1 LITKTIAD
9 PDTMTPSRRF
19 NTITVSAAVS
29 AACALL
35 GCFLSATPA
44 VAIETNAKQAIMI
57 DAETGTVLLEKNPDQ
72 LVPPSSMS
80 KMMTA
85 YMVFER
91 LKEKSLS
98 MDDTFVVSR
107 KAWKRGGSKM
117 FVGVGKSVSLHDLLR
132 GVIVQSGNDAS
143 IVIAEGLAGDE
154 KSFAVQMNKK
164 AREIGLTNSTFKN
177 ASGWPEEGHVMSVRD
192 IATLSQRTIR
202 DFPEYY
208 KIYSEKTFTYNGIRQ
223 GNRNPLLY
231 RNVGADGLKTGH
243 TEAAG
248 YGLAASAKR
257 DGRRLILV
265 VNGLPS
271 TRARSVESHRLMAW
285 GFREFRNFK
294 LFRKGD
300 TVETAE
306 VWLGT
311 DKTVPLLVDR
321 DVTLTL
327 PRRARRK
334 AKLKV
339 VYTGPIPA
347 PFKQGAVLA
356 HLTITAPDVPTVRI
370 PLKAGKGVDRLG
382 LMGRLSASLRFLL
395 WGSLK

>member
-1 LITKTIAD
+1 MIL
-9 PDTMTPSRRF
+9 SRRF
-19 NTITVSAAVS
+19 NTIAVSFAISAAYG
-29 AACALL
+29 LL
-35 GCFLSATPA
+35 GWFVTVTPA
-44 VAIETNAKQAIMI
+44 AAIETDAKQAIMI
-57 DAETGTVLLEKNPDQ
+57 DAETGTVLLEKNADQ
-72 LVPPSSMS
+72 SVPPSSMS
-80 KMMTA
+80 KLMTV

-91 LKEKSLS
+91 LKDKSLS
-98 MDDTFVVSR
+98 LDDSFVVSR

-117 FVGVGKSVSLHDLLR
+117 FVGVGKSVSVSDLLR

-143 IVIAEGLAGDE
+143 IVFAEGLAGDE
-154 KSFAVQMNKK
+154 KSFAAQLNKK

-192 IATLSQRTIR
+192 IATLSQMTIR
-202 DFPEYY
+202 NFPEFY

-231 RNVGADGLKTGH
+231 RNIGADGLKTGH

-248 YGLAASAKR
+248 YGLAGSAER

-306 VWLGT
+306 VWLGK
-311 DKTVPLLVDR
+311 DETVPLLVDR
-321 DVTLTL
+321 NVTLTL

-334 AKLKV
+334 AKVKV

-347 PFKQGAVLA
+347 PFKKGAVIA
-356 HLTITAPDVPTVRI
+356 HLTIAAPDVPTVRI
-370 PLKAGKGVDRLG
+370 PLRAGKGVERLG

>member
-1 LITKTIAD
+1 
-9 PDTMTPSRRF
+9 MTPSRRF
-19 NTITVSAAVS
+19 NAITFVAS
-29 AACALL
+29 ALL
-35 GCFLSATPA
+35 GLVLAMVPLAPAT
-44 VAIETNAKQAIMI
+44 AIETSAKQAIMI
-57 DAETGTVLLEKNPDQ
+57 DAETGTMLLEKNADQ
-72 LVPPSSMS
+72 AVPPSSMS
-80 KMMTA
+80 KMMTV

-98 MDDTFVVSR
+98 LDDTFVVSR

-117 FVGVGKSVSLHDLLR
+117 FVGVGKSVSLKDLLR

-154 KSFAVQMNKK
+154 KAFAVQMNKQ

-192 IATLSQRTIR
+192 IATLSLRTIR

-208 KIYSEKTFTYNGIRQ
+208 KIYSEKIFTYNGIRQ

-243 TEAAG
+243 TEATG
-248 YGLAASAKR
+248 YGLAGSAER
-257 DGRRLILV
+257 DGQRLILV
-265 VNGLPS
+265 VNGLTS
-271 TRARSVESHRLMAW
+271 TRARSVESHRLIAW
-285 GFREFRNFK
+285 GFREFRNFN

-300 TVETAE
+300 TVETAM
-306 VWLGT
+306 VWLGK
-311 DKTVPLLVDR
+311 DGTVPLLVDR

-334 AKLKV
+334 AKVKV

-347 PFKQGAVLA
+347 PIKKGAVIA
-356 HLTITAPDVPTVRI
+356 HLLVTAPDVPTVRI
-370 PLKAGKGVDRLG
+370 PLKAGKGVERLG